1 MYCKTATTRHRVQAD
16 DDDEFPPRGWFCIK
30 LFIRNMLW
38 PTVAGAVNVKRHERE
53 RNERKSNNQHKGNTC
68 DQLRRNFASLGLLQA
83 STKHDLFP
91 LPNVPM
97 CPQSMVSCHCQ
108 CAGVSTKH
116 DLLPFPNVPKCPQ
129 SMISCHCPMCQG
141 VHKA

>member
-1 MYCKTATTRHRVQAD
+1 MVTAAPDTDCFPMYCKTATTRHRVQAD
-16 DDDEFPPRGWFCIK
+16 DDDEFPPQGWFCIK

-68 DQLRRNFASLGLLQA
+68 DQLRRNFASVGLLQA
-83 STKHDLFP
+83 STKHDLLP

-97 CPQSMVSCHCQ
+97 CPLS
-108 CAGVSTKH
+108 
-116 DLLPFPNVPKCPQ
+116 DLLPLPNVSKCPQ
-129 SMISCHCPMCQG
+129 SMISCHCPVCPG